1 MWNSTNAVVY
11 VVYSSPRFI
20 NELCQRSNDR
30 RQGRKDV
37 KVAQEL
43 ISLYDEYSSYLASH
57 SAEPF
62 QPANPL
68 VRVIDSRVVVDAVA
82 SGEVNVLKADLVSLG
97 MQRAVAFG
105 RIVSGELPIS
115 AIPAMSAL
123 PTLNFARAASGFRQ
137 GGGDF
142 SSPGMPGR

>member
-1 MWNSTNAVVY
+1 M
-11 VVYSSPRFI
+11 RLFMFFI
-20 NELCQRSNDR
+20 AALAWLASCASAQTMGDKAERMS
-30 RQGRKDV
+30 

-57 SAEPF
+57 SAKPF

-105 RIVSGELPIS
+105 RIVSGELPVS
-115 AIPAMSAL
+115 AIPSVSA
-123 PTLNFARAASGFRQ
+123 RS
-137 GGGDF
+137 
-142 SSPGMPGR
+142 